1 MADPNGTIQDRFLQ
15 AEYPS
20 NPALRAHSAEE
31 SQIMARNLISKSPGF
46 AEIEAAMR
54 QRGLLSMPT
63 RAKAFSPF
71 SRKAAG
77 PRSIAIIPYVSTDPA
92 STLVGGVGLND
103 SDGEP
108 ASGVI
113 VQLTQKTK
121 VVEITTLDF
130 YNGQLVTRVIRTD
143 ELIQGGIEKFVEEA
157 TRVPTEPV
165 HSIHTAGL
173 VSSEAYHA
181 LIVDDF
187 AKSIYA
193 MGEIQELAH
202 NMPLVTA
209 IAHLQH
215 MRHLGR
221 PTAQSCC
228 CCSTCSWGCSCSS
241 SAMASGYVNPAYI
254 ASLASSRFR
263 L

>member
-1 MADPNGTIQDRFLQ
+1 MADPTSVIQDRFLQ
-15 AEYPS
+15 AAFTS
-20 NPALRAHSAEE
+20 NPAVRAHSAEE
-31 SQIMARNLISKSPGF
+31 SQIIARDLMSKALG
-46 AEIEAAMR
+46 AREIEAAMR

-71 SRKAAG
+71 SRKAAA
-77 PRSIAIIPYVSTDPA
+77 PRLLAIVPYVSPDPA
-92 STLVGGVGLND
+92 SNLVGGLGLND
-103 SDGEP
+103 SSGEP

-113 VQLTQKTK
+113 VQLADKTR

-130 YNGQLVTRVIRTD
+130 IQGQLVTRTIRAA
-143 ELIQGGIEKFVEEA
+143 ELIEGGLEKFVEDVP
-157 TRVPTEPV
+157 RVPTDPV
-165 HSIHTAGL
+165 HTIDTSGL
-173 VSSEAYHA
+173 VAGEAYHA

-187 AKSIYA
+187 ARSIYT
-193 MGEIQELAH
+193 MGEIQQLAH
-202 NMPLVTA
+202 NTPLVTA

-241 SAMASGYVNPAYI
+241 SAMASGYVNQAYL
-254 ASLASSRFR
+254 ASLAR
-263 L
+263 